1 MDIGSKKSFA
11 MNKQDVSYLHPI
23 WSSDPWAQL
32 QKHIIEVKPDR
43 IIVIYDT
50 NTYRDCYGIFHEHV
64 VLDSLSHVIIIS
76 AGEESKNIDT
86 AKEIWEEFSKLGV
99 NKKSLVIN
107 LGGGMICDIG
117 AFCASTFHRG
127 IPFINIP
134 TSALAMVDAAL
145 GGKNGID
152 LGHLKNMVGTIN
164 FPVSVLIEP
173 EFLKTLPELELQSGY
188 AELLKQIII
197 ADRNVWEEI
206 RIHPSKIWKD
216 ISWWKANISA
226 AIHIKMDI
234 VSNDPFERGLR
245 KQLNFG
251 HTVGHGIESFFLSKE
266 RPIPHGLAVAAGMLI
281 ESYISANTGILEE
294 EDLTDLE
301 KVIYR
306 DFGRLD
312 FQVEDIE
319 QIMLFMKSDKKNA
332 FSKFSFSMI
341 YAIGDIRENH
351 LVEDRSL
358 IRNAFEEYINSV
370 FFDNE

>member
-1 MDIGSKKSFA
+1 
-11 MNKQDVSYLHPI
+11 MNKQDISLLHPI
-23 WSSDPWAQL
+23 WSEDPWAQL
-32 QKHIIEVKPDR
+32 QKHIFEVKPDR
-43 IIVIYDT
+43 IIVICDT
-50 NTYRDCYGIFHEHV
+50 NTFVDCYGVFCKHIDV
-64 VLDSLSHVIIIS
+64 NYISKVIIIS

-86 AKEIWEEFSKLGV
+86 AVEIWEEFSKLGA
-99 NKKSLVIN
+99 NKRSLVIN
-107 LGGGMICDIG
+107 LGGGMVCDIG

-127 IPFINIP
+127 MPFINIP

-173 EFLKTLPELELQSGY
+173 DFLKTLPELELQSGY

-206 RIHPSKIWKD
+206 RIHPGKIWKD

-234 VSNDPFERGLR
+234 VTKDPYEKGLR
-245 KQLNFG
+245 KRLNFG
-251 HTVGHGIESFFLSKE
+251 HTVGHGIESFYLSKG
-266 RPIPHGLAVAAGMLI
+266 RPIPHGYAVAAGMLI
-281 ESYISANTGILEE
+281 ESYISADTGILAE

-306 DFGRLD
+306 DFGILNI
-312 FQVEDIE
+312 QVEDIE

-341 YAIGDIRENH
+341 YEIGDIRENH

-358 IRNAFEEYINSV
+358 IRDAFEEYINSV
-370 FFDNE
+370 LFDNE

>member
-1 MDIGSKKSFA
+1 

-23 WSSDPWAQL
+23 WSSDPWARL
-32 QKHIIEVKPDR
+32 QEYINKVKPDR
-43 IIVIYDT
+43 IVVICDT
-50 NTYRDCYGIFHEHV
+50 NTFVDCYGIFCKHIDV
-64 VLDSLSHVIIIS
+64 NYLSKVIIIS

-86 AKEIWEEFSKLGV
+86 ALEIWEEFSKLGA
-99 NKKSLVIN
+99 NKRSLVIN

-173 EFLKTLPELELQSGY
+173 DFLKTLPELELQSGY

-197 ADRNVWEEI
+197 ADRNVWRDI
-206 RIHPSKIWKD
+206 CTHSRRIWKD
-216 ISWWKANISA
+216 ISWWRSNIVT
-226 AIHIKMDI
+226 AINIKMDI
-234 VSNDPFERGLR
+234 VTKDPYDNGLR
-245 KQLNFG
+245 KRLNFG
-251 HTVGHGIESFFLSKE
+251 HTIGHGIESFYLSKE

-281 ESYISANTGILEE
+281 ESYISANTGILAE

-306 DFGRLD
+306 DFGILD
-312 FQVEDIE
+312 IQMEDIE
-319 QIMLFMKSDKKNA
+319 QIMLSMISDKKNA
-332 FSKFSFSMI
+332 FGKFSFSLI

-358 IRNAFEEYINSV
+358 IRDAFEEYINSV